1 MSYHYNEAFENP
13 DYHFSETLE
22 IDRRG
27 SSQSNPFS
35 HQTPYD
41 PSLPSCYGEG
51 RGREQNYPVA
61 IPMASL
67 GAGSEC
73 SQDLPST
80 SPYGNFTDNLSF
92 EPEPELNYTPQST
105 FHLLD
110 YPYTHRISSGSED
123 SFIRRRNRRPPDE
136 IFITSSMFET
146 DPACSEEEDLVGS
159 LASMSINERIKA
171 IQKLPETM
179 RKRREIRNKVLKEIT
194 KKSRH
199 RGAHP
204 SCCTRCLQGAAVSF
218 RRFGNTL
225 SEYFHLLQIWH
236 KALKIIGAEFG
247 TSVLSYFV
255 FLKWLLNF
263 NLFSFL
269 INFGFITIPQF
280 LAAEPNNLS
289 FTGLELLT
297 GAGYFQKTVLYYGF
311 YTNATISKIEN
322 GPSYNMQLAYIFTVG
337 TYFVICFLILLFSMA
352 KSFSR
357 NLVNPQGYSGNASK
371 LLCTWDFN
379 ITNEK
384 AVKLKQKNLSTQI
397 KEDLTEVNK
406 EVLDFSVM
414 ERVLRIAI
422 HLLAWVASLGTAA
435 AACTAVYFLSVN
447 NLELF
452 MKGHRNDL
460 EGQAAMLVLPVIASL
475 LNTLIPFFFSWLGH
489 LERFQTPGQHIYVTI
504 ARIIILKMSV
514 VGILSYYWLNIV
526 ATSES
531 QCWETLVGQDI
542 YRLVLVDF
550 IFCLLGSFFGE
561 FLRRIIGTTV
571 CVSLGPPEFDIGRNV
586 LDLIYAQTLTWIGIL
601 FSPLLPGIQM
611 IAFLIVFFVKKVSLM
626 RNCQPP
632 RKVWRTAQMMTSF
645 LFLLFCPS
653 FLGVLSVVG
662 VTVWRL
668 KPSEGCGPFRGLSS
682 MYAAVSEW
690 VQILESYT
698 ASKWVVWIY
707 HNLITSELFF
717 FILSSIVLIVTY
729 LYWQIIQG
737 RKATTKRLHE
747 QIINAGKEKLLLLKR
762 LRAQQRATQRL
773 SALRGQGQQRR
784 SSSYH
789 PPRQPAQEVPDY
801 PGRAFDRSQNTSYN
815 EHPFSAGIS
824 SSSDFPPAVGTG
836 HGPGVCTE
844 DGDSP
849 VPETPAA
856 TPLGPLERGLFARR
870 AICPSVATWG
880 APVTLS
886 STSRGH
892 STREGA
898 GQDLD
903 ITYRCSR
910 MCTTSPRL
918 LSERMGEALVILTG
932 KAAPLCFFVPGRS
945 SRYKQKIHPPSRS

>member
-1 MSYHYNEAFENP
+1 FCFLHGF
-13 DYHFSETLE
+13 D
-22 IDRRG
+22 
-27 SSQSNPFS
+27 
-35 HQTPYD
+35 
-41 PSLPSCYGEG
+41 
-51 RGREQNYPVA
+51 V
-61 IPMASL
+61 
-67 GAGSEC
+67 
-73 SQDLPST
+73 
-80 SPYGNFTDNLSF
+80 
-92 EPEPELNYTPQST
+92 
-105 FHLLD
+105 
-110 YPYTHRISSGSED
+110 
-123 SFIRRRNRRPPDE
+123 
-136 IFITSSMFET
+136 
-146 DPACSEEEDLVGS
+146 EEDLVGS

-171 IQKLPETM
+171 IQKLPEAM
-179 RKRREIRNKVLKEIT
+179 SKRREIRNKVLKEIT

-414 ERVLRIAI
+414 ERVLRIAV

-435 AACTAVYFLSVN
+435 AACTGVYFLSVN

-653 FLGVLSVVG
+653 FLGVLSVIG

-747 QIINAGKEKLLLLKR
+747 QIIN
-762 LRAQQRATQRL
+762 
-773 SALRGQGQQRR
+773 
-784 SSSYH
+784 
-789 PPRQPAQEVPDY
+789 
-801 PGRAFDRSQNTSYN
+801 
-815 EHPFSAGIS
+815 
-824 SSSDFPPAVGTG
+824 
-836 HGPGVCTE
+836 
-844 DGDSP
+844 
-849 VPETPAA
+849 
-856 TPLGPLERGLFARR
+856 
-870 AICPSVATWG
+870 
-880 APVTLS
+880 
-886 STSRGH
+886 
-892 STREGA
+892 
-898 GQDLD
+898 
-903 ITYRCSR
+903 
-910 MCTTSPRL
+910 
-918 LSERMGEALVILTG
+918 
-932 KAAPLCFFVPGRS
+932 
-945 SRYKQKIHPPSRS
+945 